1 MTKPRRRKLVQGY
14 KRIRANIDTVPS
26 VIRELES
33 EKVAFG
39 QRVAERMARF
49 VGSWQFIIIQTII
62 LCLWIVANVVAW
74 VSHWDPYPF
83 ILLNL
88 FLSFQA
94 AYCGPVIMMAQNRQ
108 EAHDRVRAEL
118 DLQVNLVAEQEIKKL
133 LQKFD
138 TSRIAHVA
146 KIEHKLNEVITLLK
160 KR

>member
-1 MTKPRRRKLVQGY
+1 MNKPKRRKLPQGY
-14 KRIRANIDTVPS
+14 TRIRADVDSVPL
-26 VIRELES
+26 VIRELEA

-49 VGSWQFIIIQTII
+49 VGSWQFIIMQTVI
-62 LCLWIVANVVAW
+62 LCLWIVANVIGW
-74 VSHWDPYPF
+74 VQHWDPYPF

-118 DLQVNLVAEQEIKKL
+118 DLQVNLVAEREIKKL
-133 LQKFD
+133 LLKFD

-146 KIEHKLNEVITLLK
+146 KIEHQLREVMAMLK

>member
-1 MTKPRRRKLVQGY
+1 MNKPKRRKLVEGY
-14 KRIRANIDTVPS
+14 KRIRENVDTVPL

-39 QRVAERMARF
+39 QLIAERMARF

-62 LCLWIVANVVAW
+62 LCLWILANVVGW
-74 VSHWDPYPF
+74 INHWDPYPF

-118 DLQVNLVAEQEIKKL
+118 DLQVNLVAEREIKKL

-138 TSRIAHVA
+138 SSRIAHVA
-146 KIEHKLNEVITLLK
+146 KIEHKLNEVLTLLK

>member
-1 MTKPRRRKLVQGY
+1 MNKPKRRKLPQGY
-14 KRIRANIDTVPS
+14 TRIRENVDTVPL

-39 QRVAERMARF
+39 QRVAEKMARF

-62 LCLWIVANVVAW
+62 LCFWIVANVVGW
-74 VSHWDPYPF
+74 VHHWDPYPF

-118 DLQVNLVAEQEIKKL
+118 DLQVNLVAEREIKKL
-133 LQKFD
+133 LLKFD
-138 TSRIAHVA
+138 ASRIAHVA
-146 KIEHKLNEVITLLK
+146 KIEHQLNEVMALLK

>member
-1 MTKPRRRKLVQGY
+1 MNKPKRKQHPQGY
-14 KRIRANIDTVPS
+14 ARIRESVDAVPL
-26 VIRELES
+26 VIRQLES

-39 QRVAERMARF
+39 QRVAEKMAAF
-49 VGSWQFIIIQTII
+49 VGSWQFIIMQTSIFA
-62 LCLWIVANVVAW
+62 LWIVANVVGW
-74 VSHWDPYPF
+74 IQHWDPYPF

-118 DLQVNLVAEQEIKKL
+118 DLQVNLVAEREIKKL

-138 TSRIAHVA
+138 VSRIAHIA
-146 KIEHKLNEVITLLK
+146 KIEHKLNEVLTSLN